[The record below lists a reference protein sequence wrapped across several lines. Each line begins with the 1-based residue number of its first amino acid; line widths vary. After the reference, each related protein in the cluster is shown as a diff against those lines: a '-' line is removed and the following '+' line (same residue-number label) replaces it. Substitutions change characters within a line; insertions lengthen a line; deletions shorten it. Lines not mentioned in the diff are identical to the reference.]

1 MAQMQAISTV
11 SMWGNSQAL
20 RIPVEMTRKLGIR
33 ANDEVVLSLTDDILT
48 ITKPLTPRE
57 GTIEYL
63 FKDYKGGSFK
73 TILTNPLEPVGE
85 EKW

>member
-1 MAQMQAISTV
+1 MLRTKTTV

-20 RIPVEMTRKLGIR
+20 RIPIEMTRILGVR
-33 ANDEVVLSLTDDILT
+33 ANDEVILELRDNILT
-48 ITKPLTPRE
+48 VTKPLTPRE

-63 FKDYKGGSFK
+63 FKDYSGERFK
-73 TILTNPLEPVGE
+73 TELTNPVEPVGE

>member
-1 MAQMQAISTV
+1 MLQAKATV

-20 RIPVEMTRKLGIR
+20 RIPVEIARQLGIR
-33 ANDEVVLSLTDDILT
+33 TNDEVILEIRENILT
-48 ITKPLTPRE
+48 VSKPETPRI

-63 FKDYKGGSFK
+63 FKDYSGESFK
-73 TILTNPLEPVGE
+73 TELLNPVEPLGE

>member
-1 MAQMQAISTV
+1 MLQTKATV

-20 RIPVEMTRKLGIR
+20 RLPIEMTRSLGIS
-33 ANDEVVLSLTDDILT
+33 ANDEVILEVRENILT
-48 ITKPLTPRE
+48 VSKPSTPRE

-63 FKDYKGGSFK
+63 FKDYSGESFK
-73 TILTNPLEPVGE
+73 TELTNPVEPVGN

>member
-1 MAQMQAISTV
+1 MLRTKTTV

-20 RIPVEMTRKLGIR
+20 RLPVEMSRQLGIH
-33 ANDEVVLSLTDDILT
+33 ANDEVVLELREKVLTVS
-48 ITKPLTPRE
+48 KPSTPRK

-63 FKDYKGGSFK
+63 FRDYSGESFK
-73 TILTNPLEPVGE
+73 TELTNPVEPVGE

>member
-1 MAQMQAISTV
+1 MLRTKATV

-20 RIPVEMTRKLGIR
+20 RIPIEMSRQLGIN
-33 ANDEVVLSLTDDILT
+33 ANDEVILELREKVLTVS
-48 ITKPLTPRE
+48 KPSTPRK

-63 FKDYKGGSFK
+63 FKDYSGESFK
-73 TILTNPLEPVGE
+73 TDLSNPIEPVGE

>member
-1 MAQMQAISTV
+1 MLQSKATV

-20 RIPVEMTRKLGIR
+20 RIPVEMTRYLGISP
-33 ANDEVVLSLTDDILT
+33 NDEVILEVRENVLTVS
-48 ITKPLTPRE
+48 KPSTPRE

-63 FKDYKGGSFK
+63 FKDYAGESFK
-73 TILTNPLEPVGE
+73 TELMNPIEPVGK